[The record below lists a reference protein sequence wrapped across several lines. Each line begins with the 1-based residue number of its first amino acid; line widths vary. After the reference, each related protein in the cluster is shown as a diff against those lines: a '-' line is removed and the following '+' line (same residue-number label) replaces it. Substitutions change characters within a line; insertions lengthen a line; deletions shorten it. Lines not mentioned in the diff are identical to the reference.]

1 MVALPPSAYALKRAV
16 AGFGPELAPI
26 LSLEMAAEDVQATRR
41 KHATRKPVQVCRR
54 NFRVRALSLSLS
66 LCCDRGLSLSLSQSL
81 FGGTL
86 SGEDIDCGISC
97 LFAHS
102 FRC

>member
-1 MVALPPSAYALKRAV
+1 MQHASLCRYVGETFV
-16 AGFGPELAPI
+16 CE
-26 LSLEMAAEDVQATRR
+26 LSLSLSVS
-41 KHATRKPVQVCRR
+41 
-54 NFRVRALSLSLS
+54 LSLSLS

-97 LFAHS
+97 LFAYS
-102 FRC
+102 FRY

>member
-1 MVALPPSAYALKRAV
+1 MQHA
-16 AGFGPELAPI
+16 
-26 LSLEMAAEDVQATRR
+26 SLCRYVGETF
-41 KHATRKPVQVCRR
+41 VCE
-54 NFRVRALSLSLS
+54 LSLSLS
-66 LCCDRGLSLSLSQSL
+66 LCCDRGLSLSLPQTL

-102 FRC
+102 FFC